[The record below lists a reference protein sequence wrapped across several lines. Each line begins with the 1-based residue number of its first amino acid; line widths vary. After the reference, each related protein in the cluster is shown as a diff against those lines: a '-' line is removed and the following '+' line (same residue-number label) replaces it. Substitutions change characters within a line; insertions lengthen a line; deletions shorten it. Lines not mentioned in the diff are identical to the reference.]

1 MVPNDCRQRQV
12 RCTSQQFQ
20 VRAADNDLYIE
31 GYFSVFNSEY
41 PLWDGASEIIK
52 PGAFD
57 HSVAGDVRALINH
70 DTSLVLGRTKSGTLT
85 LRQDE
90 RGLWGSIRINR
101 DDMDAMNLYARVQRG
116 DVDQCSFGFEIKRET
131 FVDLG
136 GGKCRW
142 EIEEVDPLYEVSV
155 CTFPAYAETSVSA
168 RKQDYTEI
176 QRRHAEEWRHRM
188 KMKIGGNL

>member
-1 MVPNDCRQRQV
+1 MEHDRQLRQV
-12 RCTSQQFQ
+12 RCVAQPFQ
-20 VRAADNDLYIE
+20 TRAADNDLYIE
-31 GYFSVFNSEY
+31 GYFAVFNSEY
-41 PLWDGASEIIK
+41 QLWEDASEVIK
-52 PGAFD
+52 PGAFTA
-57 HSVAGDVRALINH
+57 SISGDVRSLINH

-101 DDMDAMNLYARVQRG
+101 DDVDAMNLYARVQRG
-116 DVDQCSFGFEIKRET
+116 DVDQCSFGFAIKRET

-155 CTFPAYAETSVSA
+155 CTFPAYEATSVSA
-168 RKQDYTEI
+168 RRQDLAEI
-176 QRRHAEEWRHRM
+176 QNRRAEAWREEMNKRL
-188 KMKIGGNL
+188 GGK